1 MCCKASRFVHKAVHL
16 LGGTYELIYAMQVL
30 LPPEGL
36 DAAPQANG
44 QPAQQ
49 PASAPAAASAATPAA
64 APGTGPSQSKVRHRT
79 PIPAPWSVQDT
90 LSAIPHLIDLQISQR
105 SDW

>member
-1 MCCKASRFVHKAVHL
+1 MHKAVQL

-79 PIPAPWSVQDT
+79 PMPAPLPAQDE
-90 LSAIPHLIDLQISQR
+90 LSARPRLMFCRIARDLTGDQAF
-105 SDW
+105 